1 MVLEQIVTD
10 AVSGMA
16 DFVRCYEPVFQ
27 YLIMRKCDDGR
38 RKTKKQL
45 ESSIESG
52 KKRIL
57 EIDRLIEKIYED
69 ATLGNLP
76 SDRFQKMFASY
87 EKQQSELTASLA
99 ENEKKLA
106 ELQITQVDMRMLYSG
121 LWEFTEVK
129 KLTPL
134 LVNKLIQRIEIHNN
148 DKSSGHCFVQVDIY
162 FTAVGLFNLPTAEE
176 IAKLLAE
183 AKAEQ
188 NRLKPA

>member
-1 MVLEQIVTD
+1 M
-10 AVSGMA
+10 
-16 DFVRCYEPVFQ
+16 FQ

-45 ESSIESG
+45 EISIESS
-52 KKRIL
+52 KKRIREL
-57 EIDRLIEKIYED
+57 DRLIEKIYED

-87 EKQQSELTASLA
+87 EKQQSELTISLA
-99 ENEKKLA
+99 ESEKKLA
-106 ELQITQVDMRMLYSG
+106 ELQKTQVDMRMLYSG
-121 LWEFTEVK
+121 LREFTEVK
-129 KLTPL
+129 KLTPT

-176 IAKLLAE
+176 IAKLLE
-183 AKAEQ
+183 KAKAEQ
-188 NRLKPA
+188 NSLKPV